1 MSVLEKV
8 LSSVMRIADE
18 SLRHVKCNED
28 YSIIVPVTDEQDS
41 CEQGSCIR
49 TLDNNDNQ
57 KRAIDAAMKNRLT
70 LIQGPPG

>member
-8 LSSVMRIADE
+8 LSSVMRIAGE
-18 SLRHVKCNED
+18 SPRHVNED

-41 CEQGSCIR
+41 CKQGSCIR